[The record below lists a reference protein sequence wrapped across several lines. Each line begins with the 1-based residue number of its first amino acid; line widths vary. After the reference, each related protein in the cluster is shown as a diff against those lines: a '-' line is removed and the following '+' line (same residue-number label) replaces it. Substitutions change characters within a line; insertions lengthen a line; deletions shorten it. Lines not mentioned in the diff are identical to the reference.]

1 MPPNPL
7 SLPLFPLFPARVRAS
22 GLAWCLAWVLALT
35 LGLGQGPANA
45 EKADR
50 SQPMVVEADKPGSA
64 DLKTRVVTFNG
75 NVLISQGTMQIRA
88 ERVEI
93 SETPDGFRTA
103 QAQGATGRPATFRQK
118 RDGVDEWVEAS
129 AERIDFDGRS
139 DTLRFAGNAVVR
151 RLRGGAIVDEITG
164 ATITWDNRGELFR
177 VEGGPATAANPAG
190 RVRAVL
196 SPRTEAAG
204 TASAPTAPRGQE
216 KK

>member
-7 SLPLFPLFPARVRAS
+7 SFLLLPLFPSCARHSVKAS
-22 GLAWCLAWVLALT
+22 VLAWPLAWVLAVT
-35 LGLGQGPANA
+35 LGLGHGPANA

-88 ERVEI
+88 ERVEV

-129 AERIDFDGRS
+129 AERIDFDART
-139 DTLRFAGNAVVR
+139 DTLRFSGSAVVR
-151 RLRGGAIVDEITG
+151 RLRGGATVDEITG

-177 VEGGPATAANPAG
+177 V
-190 RVRAVL
+190 
-196 SPRTEAAG
+196 
-204 TASAPTAPRGQE
+204 
-216 KK
+216 